1 MHGPLNLVFSKQQYQ
16 TSGFRPA
23 NSPGFPRS
31 VQVLGFLSRSPG
43 QRIILPGI
51 EAAHVS
57 LTVFSPVSGKSH
69 TCTIEHPQNGTN
81 AQRFDV
87 M

>member
-1 MHGPLNLVFSKQQYQ
+1 MIVKPQACQLSWISQEC
-16 TSGFRPA
+16 
-23 NSPGFPRS
+23 PGFGVL
-31 VQVLGFLSRSPG
+31 VQVSRPKNHS
-43 QRIILPGI
+43 PGI